1 MYTIETHRY
10 AFLLIISGYN
20 KTISFGFL
28 DVDTPQPDE
37 KSLITYISSL
47 HEVFPEPP
55 PIHPLYDSVAQERVQ
70 EYRKLASSLHMWIR
84 EKYSLMQD
92 RSFPNTLIEMK
103 KLAAESSRF
112 RTDEIPPRQ
121 RDKNYLSQLYHE
133 LDKFFTSIGE
143 IDVEPELRIDNIERN
158 WQKLMVAYQERDR
171 QILEEV
177 KRMERLQ
184 RLAEKV
190 HREIKQ
196 TDAALDLIERKIDTE
211 SRRIDRIHPLE
222 AKKIADQIDADLGVA
237 EDNIQSLRTDVLTLI
252 NGRYQQAPDL
262 DRRVKKLHD
271 RWVSLRR
278 LLHHKIMGPLD
289 KISFPVEERTV
300 TKHIRTVQETR
311 NVDTNPHFRSLQDA
325 IEWCKN
331 KLVCIL

>member
-1 MYTIETHRY
+1 M
-10 AFLLIISGYN
+10 
-20 KTISFGFL
+20 
-28 DVDTPQPDE
+28 DTPQPDE

-103 KLAAESSRF
+103 KLAAESTRF

-133 LDKFFTSIGE
+133 LDKYFTSIGE

-190 HREIKQ
+190 HR
-196 TDAALDLIERKIDTE
+196 
-211 SRRIDRIHPLE
+211 
-222 AKKIADQIDADLGVA
+222 
-237 EDNIQSLRTDVLTLI
+237 
-252 NGRYQQAPDL
+252 
-262 DRRVKKLHD
+262 
-271 RWVSLRR
+271 
-278 LLHHKIMGPLD
+278 
-289 KISFPVEERTV
+289 
-300 TKHIRTVQETR
+300 
-311 NVDTNPHFRSLQDA
+311 
-325 IEWCKN
+325 
-331 KLVCIL
+331 